1 MTYQQTIPHSALNI
15 QPEVRKIGIDD
26 LKDALRRG
34 YDDFQA
40 MPSYA
45 IFLCLIYP
53 VIGIVLGGL
62 TLGYSLLWMLFPII
76 AGFALVGPLAAIGL
90 YELSRRREQG
100 LDVSSR
106 HAFGVLRSR
115 SFGAIVALGIMQLV
129 IYGAWLATAQ
139 AIYYWSFGDLT
150 APSLGEFLR
159 QVFTTPQGWTLI
171 IVGNVAGFFFAVLVL
186 TISVVSFPM
195 LVDRP
200 VSAAMA
206 AETSMRAVRANP
218 VPMAVWGLIVA
229 VLLTIGSLPFLAGLA
244 VTMPILGHATWH
256 LYRKVV
262 AN

>member
-1 MTYQQTIPHSALNI
+1 MAYQQTITGAAFDVR
-15 QPEVRKIGIDD
+15 PEIRKIGIDD

-34 YDDFQA
+34 YADFQA
-40 MPSYA
+40 MPSHA

-53 VIGIVLGGL
+53 VLGIVLGGL

-76 AGFALVGPLAAIGL
+76 AGFALVGPLAAVGL
-90 YELSRRREQG
+90 YELSRRRERG
-100 LDVSSR
+100 LDANSE
-106 HAFGVLRSR
+106 HALGVLRSR
-115 SFGAIVALGIMQLV
+115 SFGAIVTLGIMQLV

-139 AIYYWSFGDLT
+139 AIYYWSFGDFT

-171 IVGNVAGFFFAVLVL
+171 VVGNLVGFVFAVLVL

-206 AETSMRAVRANP
+206 AETSVRAVRANP
-218 VPMAVWGLIVA
+218 VPMAIWGLIVA
-229 VLLTIGSLPFLAGLA
+229 AFLVIGSLPFLAGLA

-262 AN
+262 AH